1 MWPLFLFKF
10 FHANGI
16 CVLNSSTASSSGSL
30 SLLCLHR
37 MLCEKL
43 WSKGIW
49 IRSGR
54 RSSGSLPVKPAASAL
69 LGPAAALW
77 MSWLSDALVN
87 TEPLLLLCPFTPRL
101 RPNRKCKTCG
111 FQMRC
116 SLCRFFSLG
125 FSQCHKTN
133 VTLHINKKKKYCFY
147 SNVRVSWTKGL
158 LAERK

>member
-1 MWPLFLFKF
+1 MWPLFLFEF
-10 FHANGI
+10 VHANGI
-16 CVLNSSTASSSGSL
+16 CVLNSSTAGSSGSL

-43 WSKGIW
+43 WSEGIW
-49 IRSGR
+49 IRSGC

-69 LGPAAALW
+69 LGPAAPLW

-87 TEPLLLLCPFTPRL
+87 TEPLLLLCPFTPSS
-101 RPNRKCKTCG
+101 RPNRKRKICG
-111 FQMRC
+111 FRMCC

-133 VTLHINKKKKYCFY
+133 VMLHIEKKYILCFY
-147 SNVRVSWTKGL
+147 SNVLVG
-158 LAERK
+158 